1 MESPRA
7 LDNRGNE
14 TLSRELQS
22 KPELPGHLEELTRSG
37 HYYCNSTAQDNAR
50 VQYGDQYNCYHA
62 GSTGKLTL
70 DDTKEALFEQR
81 LEALAFSRMA
91 LRFTAIPDAYSSTC
105 QWLSETPQFVRW
117 RNRALKQ
124 MHHGLFWLKGKPG
137 SGKSTVTKSAV
148 EYARRTFTDE
158 KTICFFFNAR
168 GVPLEKTV
176 QGMYRSLLHQMSHHA
191 RSLIEALASEEVAGY
206 SDQGWPSDLLSS
218 LFRQAV
224 CKVSKDVPL
233 TCYIDALDEGDE
245 DDVRE
250 MVDLL
255 EELLEHAV
263 NNDLSFSV
271 YLASRHYPNIYA
283 KHSEEF
289 LLDDYDGHREDISTY
304 VLSKLRCKPASVQR
318 ELAAEVIR
326 RSSDVFLWVVLVI
339 YDLNKQSDKGNHHR
353 LRSHLQCIPSG
364 LNDLFQRM
372 VREGGLSEY
381 TLPALQIVMFAHET
395 LGPLELYFAIL
406 STVEPDSEDSVVW
419 NRNVVDEQLAIDFII
434 SSSKGLLEV
443 VLEDEGMSDVAPEDC
458 RRSVQF
464 IHESVREFL
473 LNSGLK
479 FLDPTLGENTI
490 GDGNLRLARCCQAYL
505 NLGFQHFLTPR
516 LDSFGEW
523 AEFAN
528 CSGTVLSSYV
538 PFFSYAWNGVL
549 LHGETAARHGVVA
562 QEPLEVLLRPH
573 LLLYWDRSSNR
584 LSRIKPTPTVLHILA
599 SVQCAN
605 LISQKLKFYPPHQLP
620 EYISAGCPEG
630 YEKSTLN
637 RTALQI
643 AVSRRF
649 PDIVGLLLSHGA
661 DVNVSHQE
669 GDDHVLHIVT
679 SGYLRRESEDIETIK
694 VLLRYG
700 ADVDVS
706 NNEGQTALHTEC
718 ANGGVKIVALLLLN
732 GANPNAEDLDRFTPL
747 HMATYFLYAAFCNRK
762 GSFEIIQTLLRYGAD
777 VNARTITGDTALHNS
792 VRWNF
797 LRTCKLLLEH
807 GADVNARD
815 GMGTTPLHQAAR
827 FARPSVACSLLQFNA
842 DIDAC
847 DDKDNTPLRFAIQ
860 RRSSGLVSVLLLHG
874 AEVSSLYTQTEGRA
888 SFMDLLTQRDDRVA
902 IRLIT
907 HCKYIPPAARFQ
919 AESKLEEMIFMMEG
933 RWKKMSNDLDFDE
946 LADLL
951 AKNTLSQVD

>member
-1 MESPRA
+1 MEP
-7 LDNRGNE
+7 
-14 TLSRELQS
+14 SRL
-22 KPELPGHLEELTRSG
+22 PEDHYTEGRSTRSEHLGEITRSG
-37 HYYCNSTAQDNAR
+37 HHYLNNTARDGAT
-50 VQYGDQYNCYHA
+50 VHYGDQYHQHYHVS
-62 GSTGKLTL
+62 STDGPGAKDSDNENLKKLL
-70 DDTKEALFEQR
+70 D
-81 LEALAFSRMA
+81 ALAYPHMSF
-91 LRFTAIPDAYSSTC
+91 RFAAIANAYLSTC
-105 QWLSETPQFVRW
+105 QWLFETPEYTRW
-117 RNRALKQ
+117 RDRSLRQ
-124 MHHGLFWLKGKPG
+124 IHHGLFWLKGKPG
-137 SGKSTVTKSAV
+137 SGKSTVTKCAV
-148 EYARRTFTDE
+148 EYAKRTFADE
-158 KTICFFFNAR
+158 RTVYFFFNAR
-168 GVPLEKTV
+168 GDPLEKTV
-176 QGMYRSLLHQMSHHA
+176 EGLFRSLLHQMA
-191 RSLIEALASEEVAGY
+191 QDVPQLFGALGSEETATY
-206 SDQGWPSDLLSS
+206 SSQGWPSELLRS
-218 LFRQAV
+218 LFRKPV
-224 CKVSKDVPL
+224 FELSKDGQL

-245 DDVRE
+245 DEVRKL
-250 MVDLL
+250 VDFL
-255 EELLEHAV
+255 EELLEATV
-263 NNDLSFSV
+263 NDDLSFSV
-271 YLASRHYPNIYA
+271 YLASRHYPKIVA

-289 LLDDYDGHREDISTY
+289 LLDDYAGHRRDISTY
-304 VLSKLRCKPASVQR
+304 VLSKLRCKPASIQPDM
-318 ELAAEVIR
+318 AAEIIR

-549 LHGETAARHGVVA
+549 LHSETAARHGVVA

-792 VRWNF
+792 VRWNS

-847 DDKDNTPLRFAIQ
+847 DDKGNTPLRFAIQ

-874 AEVSSLYTQTEGRA
+874 AEVSSLYTKTEGRA

-902 IRLIT
+902 IRLVT

-919 AESKLEEMIFMMEG
+919 AESKLEEMISMMEG